1 MAGRVEGKVAFVT
14 GAARGQGRSHALRLA
29 EEGADII
36 AVDLCAPVDG
46 IDQYPPATPADLEET
61 VRQVEALDRRIVSS
75 VADIRDRGAL
85 GTFVD
90 GAVAELGGLDIVV
103 ANAGVCQIQSWDQWS
118 DEQFDSIVGTNLKG
132 TWNTVRVAIPHLI
145 ERGGGSMILTS
156 SEAGLKGLP
165 FLLPYVASKHAVTGM
180 AKALGQEL
188 AMHKIRVN
196 SLHPGGVDTAM
207 GDPNATAAFS
217 ELIAANPTVG
227 GMLMTAWVDP
237 LTQPRDQS
245 NAVLFLASDESRFIT
260 AAALP
265 VDAGG
270 AQY

>member
-1 MAGRVEGKVAFVT
+1 MAGRVEGKVALVT

-36 AVDLCAPVDG
+36 AVDVCAPVEG
-46 IDQYPPATPADLEET
+46 ISQYPAATPADLEET

-75 VADIRDRGAL
+75 VTDIRDRAAL
-85 GTFVD
+85 GAFVD

-103 ANAGVCQIQSWDQWS
+103 GNAGVCHIAGWDEWT
-118 DEQFDSIVGTNLKG
+118 DEVFDAIVSTNLKG
-132 TWNTVRVAIPHLI
+132 TWNTVRVAVPHLI
-145 ERGGGSMILTS
+145 ERGGGSIVLTS

-180 AKALGQEL
+180 TKALGQEL
-188 AMHKIRVN
+188 AMHRIRVN

-207 GDPNATAAFS
+207 GDPNATAAF
-217 ELIAANPTVG
+217 ERLIGANPSVG
-227 GMLMTAWVDP
+227 PMLMTAWADP
-237 LTQPRDQS
+237 LTEPRDQS
-245 NAVLFLASDESRFIT
+245 NAVLFLASDESRFVT

-270 AQY
+270 AQF

>member
-1 MAGRVEGKVAFVT
+1 MAGRVEGKIALIT

-36 AVDLCAPVDG
+36 AVDVCAP
-46 IDQYPPATPADLEET
+46 IEEITQYPAATEADLKET
-61 VRQVEALDRRIVSS
+61 VRQVEALGRRIVSA
-75 VADIRDRGAL
+75 VVDIRDGAAL
-85 GTFVD
+85 TQAVD
-90 GAVAELGGLDIVV
+90 SAVETLGGLDIVV
-103 ANAGVCQIQSWDQWS
+103 ANAGVCHVASWDQITP
-118 DEQFDSIVGTNLKG
+118 ELFDAIIGVNLRG
-132 TWNTVRVAIPHLI
+132 TWNTVRAAIPHLV
-145 ERGGGSMILTS
+145 ERGGGSMVLTS

-180 AKALGQEL
+180 ARALGQEL

-196 SLHPGGVDTAM
+196 SLHPGGVDTPM
-207 GDPNATAAFS
+207 GDPNATAAFND
-217 ELIAANPTVG
+217 LIAKNPTVG
-227 GMLMTAWVDP
+227 PMLMTAWVDP

-245 NAVLFLASDESRFIT
+245 NAVLFLASDESAFIT

-270 AQY
+270 AQF